1 MEDLNQL
8 QQARIEALE
17 KRNAYLEK
25 EFKRACAIFQ
35 DMINDWE
42 VNEAETVKP

>member
-17 KRNAYLEK
+17 KRNEYLEK
-25 EFKRACAIFQ
+25 ELKQARAIFQ
-35 DMINDWE
+35 QFIDEWE
-42 VNEAETVKP
+42 VINAETVK

>member
-17 KRNAYLEK
+17 KRNEYLENELK
-25 EFKRACAIFQ
+25 QARAIFQ
-35 DMINDWE
+35 GLLNDWE
-42 VNEAETVKP
+42 INEAETVEL